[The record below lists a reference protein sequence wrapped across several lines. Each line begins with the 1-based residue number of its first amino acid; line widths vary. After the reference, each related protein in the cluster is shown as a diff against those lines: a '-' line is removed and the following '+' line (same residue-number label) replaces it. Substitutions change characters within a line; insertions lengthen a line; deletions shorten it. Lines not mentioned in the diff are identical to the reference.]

1 MLENRALKLNIC
13 VSNER
18 QIQDC
23 GHFCGPVCII
33 DTVRKYESG
42 DTWKLGQMVHVI
54 HAREIRNAYII
65 FVERWRPVVRLQI
78 YLEDNKKLI
87 KNEERIIC

>member
-1 MLENRALKLNIC
+1 MQ
-13 VSNER
+13 S
-18 QIQDC
+18 
-23 GHFCGPVCII
+23 FII

-65 FVERWRPVVRLQI
+65 FVERWRAVVRLQI
-78 YLEDNKKLI
+78 YLEDNKK
-87 KNEERIIC
+87 